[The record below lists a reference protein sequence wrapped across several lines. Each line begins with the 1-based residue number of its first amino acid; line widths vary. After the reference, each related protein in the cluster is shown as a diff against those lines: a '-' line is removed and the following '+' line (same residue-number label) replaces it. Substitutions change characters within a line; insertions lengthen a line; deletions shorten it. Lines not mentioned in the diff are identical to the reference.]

1 MLPIEDATEAA
12 FPPELFRRPTS
23 FLFWGE
29 ERTLVNQLVFHVAR
43 LSDPEFVWIE
53 VRSASEPRPLGDPGA
68 SKLVAPERLVEVRP
82 GDLRAR
88 AESEPGLVAK
98 VATLDRGGRLL
109 RDLAPFVQLPHLVST
124 LVGRLVPSDTP
135 RVVAVANADRLSAI
149 YPEGGGVVRRLLRA
163 LHHLGITPVVGY
175 AGPGRRD
182 TNVWDHVFRVNVDP
196 SARGPVFSVS
206 CERGLPSTRWPARRP
221 VGVERIAGFPATVEE
236 LEGNRARTPA
246 LAFLP
251 ALTQP
256 AALSAEAV
264 DPGAP

>member
-1 MLPIEDATEAA
+1 MLSPEDATEAA

-23 FLFWGE
+23 FFFWGE

-53 VRSASEPRPLGDPGA
+53 IRSASEPRPLGDPGA
-68 SKLVAPERLVEVRP
+68 SKLIAPERLVEVRP

-88 AESEPGLVAK
+88 AESDPGLVAK
-98 VATLDRGGRLL
+98 VATLDGGGRLL

-124 LVGRLVPSDTP
+124 LVGHLVPSDTP
-135 RVVAVANADRLSAI
+135 RVVAVANADRISAI
-149 YPEGGGVVRRLLRA
+149 YPEGRGLVRRLLRA
-163 LHHLGITPVVGY
+163 LRHLNITLVVGY

-182 TNVWDHVFRVNVDP
+182 TNAWDHVFRVNVDP

-206 CERGLPSTRWPARRP
+206 CERGPPSSRWPARRP
-221 VGVERIAGFPATVEE
+221 VRVERIAGFPTTVEE
-236 LEGNRARTPA
+236 LEGSEARTPA
-246 LAFLP
+246 LAFPP
-251 ALTQP
+251 ALSGPHAPP
-256 AALSAEAV
+256 ADAA